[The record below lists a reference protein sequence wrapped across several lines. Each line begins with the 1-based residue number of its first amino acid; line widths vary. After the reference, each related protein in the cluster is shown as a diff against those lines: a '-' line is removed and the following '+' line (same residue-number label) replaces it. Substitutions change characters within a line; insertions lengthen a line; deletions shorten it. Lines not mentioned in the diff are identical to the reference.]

1 MKGGK
6 MLSRKYYKMIAEIIR
21 DNTFFNNK
29 RTINKDTFINDLC
42 AEFKT
47 DNKLFNTSKFI
58 EACNKDL

>member
-1 MKGGK
+1 
-6 MLSRKYYKMIAEIIR
+6 MIAELIR

-47 DNKLFNTSKFI
+47 DNSSFDTSKFI
-58 EACNKDL
+58 DACNKDL